1 MNTTVQKWGNS
12 QGIRIPKH
20 ILEEVGLKINDEVKL
35 KKVENKIIIE
45 KVENNATFTL
55 KEHLES
61 YYGKPIEEIKNIDN
75 DDKEINWG
83 KSEGDEVEW

>member
-45 KVENNATFTL
+45 KVENNTHFTL
-55 KEHLES
+55 KEHLEN
-61 YYGKPIEEIKNIDN
+61 YYGKPIEDIKYID
-75 DDKEINWG
+75 DAEEINWG